1 MREQRS
7 GAYFFYFGRG
17 DKINVAADAFSNEVR
32 ILIEEHGG
40 NNKRLA
46 ADKVMIHGLW
56 ALEAHGFEVMEGE
69 EVTERSLSI
78 RVLGEILAM
87 RCASHACEVS
97 VAEMEKAARE
107 GIPKGIMSEDDIR
120 AVLHT
125 KNVCRG

>member
-1 MREQRS
+1 M
-7 GAYFFYFGRG
+7 
-17 DKINVAADAFSNEVR
+17 AADAFSNEVR

-46 ADKVMIHGLW
+46 ADKVIFHGLR

-69 EVTERSLSI
+69 EITEKSRII
-78 RVLGEILAM
+78 RGLDEILAM

-107 GIPKGIMSEDDIR
+107 GVPKGI
-120 AVLHT
+120 
-125 KNVCRG
+125 